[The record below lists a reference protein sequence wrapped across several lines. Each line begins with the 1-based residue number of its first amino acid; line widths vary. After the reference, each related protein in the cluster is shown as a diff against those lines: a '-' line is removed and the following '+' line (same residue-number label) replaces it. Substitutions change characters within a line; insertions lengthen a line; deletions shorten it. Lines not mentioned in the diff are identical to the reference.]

1 MGSACLSLMLD
12 HSVSLRHES
21 IEPQRVHR
29 MGRVTSSALI
39 VAWIGIMILAGLL
52 SGGPVVSG

>member
-1 MGSACLSLMLD
+1 MGYIDPLK
-12 HSVSLRHES
+12 VY
-21 IEPQRVHR
+21 P

-52 SGGPVVSG
+52 SGSPVVS